1 MLVLGAGFGNLGD
14 MKKISVL
21 MSVAFAASLVFAS
34 ADPSNDKCPVSGKPV
49 DKAQTSKNVVA
60 VGVCCDKCE
69 AKVKADPKKYA
80 DAVAE
85 ATGKAVNAKCPYSG
99 KPVDATKTFRHEG
112 QVIAVCCDKC
122 EAKAKADPAGA
133 AAKVTVDTAGN
144 DKCPISGKA
153 IDPEKIVKIEEE
165 VGFCCEKCKAK
176 YDKDPAATMK
186 KSA

>member
-1 MLVLGAGFGNLGD
+1 
-14 MKKISVL
+14 MKTLSTLIA
-21 MSVAFAASLVFAS
+21 VAFAASLGFAS

-60 VGVCCDKCE
+60 IGVCCEKCE

-80 DAVAE
+80 DAVAA
-85 ATGKAVNAKCPYSG
+85 ATGKAVNTKCPYTG
-99 KPVDATKTFRHEG
+99 KAVDSAKTFRHEG

-122 EAKAKADPAGA
+122 AAKAKADPAGA
-133 AAKVTVDTAGN
+133 AAKVTVDAAGN
-144 DKCPISGKA
+144 DKCPVSGKA

-186 KSA
+186 KKSA